1 MKAVRLCL
9 LYALVLILASCA
21 SLKAPPSAYMPPK
34 IDCAALD
41 VPRVTSPVEPGLD
54 EKSVT
59 LWQLYAWGWQ
69 AYAEDVLM
77 QRVETAHCLQ
87 ALREQRVIR

>member
-1 MKAVRLCL
+1 MKAVRLFLSC
-9 LYALVLILASCA
+9 ALVLTLASCA

-41 VPRVTSPVEPGLD
+41 VPRLPSPIEPGLD
-54 EKSVT
+54 EKAVV

-69 AYAEDVLM
+69 AYVEDVLT
-77 QRVETAHCLQ
+77 QRVETAQCLQ
-87 ALREQRVIR
+87 TLREQRVIR